1 MKATRESFERKV
13 LSLNKGM
20 KRHTCDDLGNAQALQ
35 IDALARVHQ
44 IDVWTIEE
52 PKAPKV
58 TKSGN
63 IARGY
68 HLSPFATVDKR
79 RVITVPIVDT
89 ESFICALHEIS
100 HCLDPHINTYQLPD
114 ELEQKIVA
122 HDGSIDTYM
131 QVRAEW
137 RAWTIAEAL
146 AGSLWDSTA
155 DDLRNTAALT
165 YGPKELWETYGPLY
179 QIEWAALTARG
190 HEWPMQQSIN
200 NHSKQE
206 RNQ

>member
-1 MKATRESFERKV
+1 MKATRELFERKV
-13 LSLNKGM
+13 LSLNRGM
-20 KRHTCDDLGNAQALQ
+20 RRHTCDDLSNPQSLQ

-44 IDVWTIEE
+44 IDVWTIDE

-79 RVITVPIVDT
+79 RVITFPIVDT

-100 HCLDPHINTYQLPD
+100 HCLDPHIHNYRLPD
-114 ELEQKIVA
+114 ELEQKIIA
-122 HDGSIDTYM
+122 LDGSIDTYM

-146 AGSLWDSTA
+146 AGSLWDSEA
-155 DDLRNTAALT
+155 DKLRNTAALT
-165 YGPKELWETYGPLY
+165 YGPKELWDTYGPLY
-179 QIEWAALTARG
+179 QIEGAALTARG
-190 HEWPMQQSIN
+190 KEWPMEQSIN
-200 NHSKQE
+200 SHNKKGA
-206 RNQ
+206 